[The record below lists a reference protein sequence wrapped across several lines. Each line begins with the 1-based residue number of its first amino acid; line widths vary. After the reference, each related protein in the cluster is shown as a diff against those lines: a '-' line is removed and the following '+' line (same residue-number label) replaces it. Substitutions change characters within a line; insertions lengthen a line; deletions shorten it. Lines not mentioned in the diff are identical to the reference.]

1 MAKAYGADHAKT
13 LNSLANAAVGHW
25 SLGRL
30 EKSVPMFE
38 EVLRRQEATLGRDH
52 PATMLTAA
60 NLAVNYRDAK
70 RVDESIELFEEAYEA
85 SKKYPSLRWIG
96 DPLFEVYIQTRNR
109 EKSIQ
114 LAAELVSQAE
124 SQGESKSLA
133 DTLQYIARSLFRV
146 KAFAEAE
153 PMLLKAV
160 EIMKKHHQDDWLT
173 SAYQVFYG
181 HALLHQEKYKE
192 AEPALLA
199 GYEGLSER
207 IDENPES
214 QQPYVTQAIRALVKL
229 YRATE
234 KPEKVKEWQ
243 EKLMP

>member
-1 MAKAYGADHAKT
+1 
-13 LNSLANAAVGHW
+13 
-25 SLGRL
+25 
-30 EKSVPMFE
+30 MFE
-38 EVLRRQEATLGRDH
+38 EVFRRQEATLGRDH

-70 RVDESIELFEEAYEA
+70 RMDESIELFEEAYEA
-85 SKKYPSLRWIG
+85 SKKYPNLRWIG

-133 DTLQYIARSLFRV
+133 DTLQYVARSLFRV

-160 EIMKKHHQDDWLT
+160 EIMKKHHPDDWLT

-181 HALLHQEKYKE
+181 QALLRQEKYEE

-207 IDENPES
+207 IDEIPES
-214 QQPYVTQAIRALVKL
+214 QQPYVTQAIRALVEL

-243 EKLMP
+243 EKLKP